1 MLRTW
6 GVRRG
11 GRVQPWPVWVAGGSS
26 TPTSMCE
33 LSGSAGW
40 MAGFEL
46 RSGLMAKPVTE
57 TSHGWVLRRRLIRS
71 RLSARRNESPA
82 REWFRLGAPLFHRRV
97 ARGERRGFGPPGVGL
112 RARVNGRRAP
122 GTACRSR
129 RRPSCSARRSSQRGG
144 FSPPVE
150 CAVAI
155 VPSPVVLACHGG
167 LAVALCSPLGW
178 GCQIWTLCEVTPRG
192 AFSLTT
198 P

>member
-1 MLRTW
+1 MLRAC

-11 GRVQPWPVWVAGGSS
+11 GRVQPWPAWVAGGSS

-40 MAGFEL
+40 MAGFGL

-82 REWFRLGAPLFHRRV
+82 GEWFRLGAPLFHRRV
-97 ARGERRGFGPPGVGL
+97 ARGERWGFGPPGAGL

-122 GTACRSR
+122 GTACRAR

-144 FSPPVE
+144 FSPLPSNARSRSFLHRWFSLVT
-150 CAVAI
+150 AVWLWHCVAPLGGAARFGHYVRSLHA
-155 VPSPVVLACHGG
+155 VPS
-167 LAVALCSPLGW
+167 
-178 GCQIWTLCEVTPRG
+178 R
-192 AFSLTT
+192 
-198 P
+198 